1 MCALSLNQVIGL
13 IKRRRS
19 ALLPTRFEKSRS
31 HQLRHHCVRPAILSE
46 TRLRRYVVWFVLS
59 QQRPNDPRVFVRHG
73 DTCFSGSQLS
83 LFLGDPAAAAI
94 GSGVGPVDYRTSSV
108 DEQHPKVRVAAF
120 GDAQHPHPRWKKN
133 GLNYFGTL
141 ITVGTYKGD
150 RSES

>member
-1 MCALSLNQVIGL
+1 MCALSLSQVIGL

-94 GSGVGPVDYRTSSV
+94 GSGVAPVDYRTCSL
-108 DEQHPKVRVAAF
+108 DKRHPRLRFAAF
-120 GDAQHPHPRWKKN
+120 GN
-133 GLNYFGTL
+133 STL
-141 ITVGTYKGD
+141 PSLVAAG
-150 RSES
+150 